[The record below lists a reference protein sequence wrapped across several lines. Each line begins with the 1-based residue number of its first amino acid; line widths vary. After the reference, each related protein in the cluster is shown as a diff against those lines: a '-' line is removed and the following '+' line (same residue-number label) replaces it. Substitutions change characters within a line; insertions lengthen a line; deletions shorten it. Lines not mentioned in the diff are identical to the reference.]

1 MSKPSLWRTF
11 QAVAWSFLGVRKG
24 SEFDKDIAQINPL
37 HIIAVGLVSTFLF
50 VIGLIVFVN
59 WVVAR

>member
-1 MSKPSLWRTF
+1 MSIWRTF
-11 QAVAWSFLGVRKG
+11 KAVAWSFLGVRKA

-37 HIIAVGLVSTFLF
+37 HIIAVGFIATALF
-50 VIGLIVFVN
+50 VAGLIVLVN

>member
-1 MSKPSLWRTF
+1 MSIWRTF
-11 QAVAWSFLGVRKG
+11 KAVAWSFLGVRKA

-37 HIIAVGLVSTFLF
+37 HIIAVGLLSTALF
-50 VIGLIVFVN
+50 VVGLIVFVN